1 MPGPA
6 TVEEY
11 LESLSEERRLRI
23 KQLLGTIAAAAP
35 EATQQISYRM
45 PAFRSHGQFLVSCE
59 AYKKHDSLFPASD
72 AVIDGIGEELTPYL
86 SGKGTIRF
94 QADVPL
100 PLDLVTR
107 IVRIRLG
114 ENAARA
120 GADPQ
125 RARQ

>member
-11 LESLSEERRLRI
+11 LASLPDERRERI
-23 KQLLGTIAAAAP
+23 EQLIRTIAEAAP

-59 AYKKHDSLFPASD
+59 AYKNHDSLFPASD
-72 AVIDGIGEELTPYL
+72 AVIEGIGEELRPHL
-86 SGKGTIRF
+86 AGKGTIRF
-94 QADVPL
+94 PADAPI

-107 IVRIRLG
+107 IVKIRLA
-114 ENAARA
+114 ENAAHPRN
-120 GADPQ
+120 
-125 RARQ
+125 R